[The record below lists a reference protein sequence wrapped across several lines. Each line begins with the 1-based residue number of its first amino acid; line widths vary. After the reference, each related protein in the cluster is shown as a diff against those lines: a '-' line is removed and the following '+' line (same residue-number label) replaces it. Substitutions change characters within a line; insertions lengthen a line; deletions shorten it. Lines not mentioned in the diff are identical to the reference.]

1 MQQHFRKGEVTES
14 KDLRDKK
21 AERNGD
27 RATQADCRTG
37 QAGSLLGT
45 GMGWLKSR
53 SKERAVLSEITLA
66 GTGQSRE
73 GLLDQGKES
82 GFF

>member
-1 MQQHFRKGEVTES
+1 
-14 KDLRDKK
+14 
-21 AERNGD
+21 
-27 RATQADCRTG
+27 
-37 QAGSLLGT
+37 
-45 GMGWLKSR
+45 MGWLKSR

-82 GFF
+82 GFFLNPKGESH